1 MTRDYCVGAPST
13 GGREAAAIVN
23 DDDLAR
29 VVRALGHPARLS
41 LVRLLARHDACTGTE
56 VFSSLDL
63 AQSTISEHLRV
74 LGGAGLLSATPVGNR
89 TCYCLV
95 TERVVAL
102 GDALAGLLG
111 DAQVCAASTKARAT

>member
-1 MTRDYCVGAPST
+1 MTREVCLGAPST
-13 GGREAAAIVN
+13 GRDADSHIA
-23 DDDLAR
+23 DDEDLAR
-29 VVRALGHPARLS
+29 TLRALAHPARLS

-74 LGGAGLLSATPVGNR
+74 LGEAGLLSATPVSNR

-95 TERVVAL
+95 PGRLTAL
-102 GDALAGLLG
+102 SEAVNGLLG
-111 DAQVCAASTKARAT
+111 GESEARTETGEMA